1 MSTTANASSSPLAQ
15 DIWSTASQTF
25 DDTYNAIQTGQAK
38 IGTITG
44 GVDDNGNSITS
55 TGLIDGQGNFINGNI
70 QQVAP
75 NVYAIM
81 SGSTGGTMNTFV
93 RVDPNT
99 GAVQPVTDPSTQ
111 VTYTGGSKGGFI
123 GNIARDLGPIP
134 MIAASIIDPT
144 LLPYVSAAD
153 TYAQTGDLTKAATS
167 GALSYLASTA
177 GNAAGQTV
185 GKAIGSTLGEDPS
198 LLGEALQGAGA
209 GAARSLTAAEI
220 SSQGKADPL
229 TALMAGGISGG
240 VSAITD
246 QIPGIQNLSPS
257 GQIAVSK
264 IIGGVLAGQPATQVA
279 INLAIAAGREEYKN
293 QVSQGNVSTPTD
305 QTSTTTS
312 PLATDTSQTVAT
324 SPSSDSPLSNVQ
336 ITAKS
341 TDPTDYTVSSTNTS
355 DANSPLGKVTITA
368 KKNATTPDDAV
379 IADPN
384 ATQLQPVT
392 VVGSSGIDNTV
403 SDNTVVEDPNA
414 VKLNPVTVVAKK
426 DTTDNVVTPAVV
438 TDTTKTPTT
447 TKTTT
452 PATKTSTS
460 TTSTASSSP
469 LSGGTT
475 SSTGLPM
482 VATML
487 AGAPVYGN
495 PAHLQA
501 LKQIFDQLDPE
512 LAKVMSQPTQAQE
525 QPTQVSQADLAE
537 LNKEIKMN
545 QPEVAEKFLTM
556 ADGGTALSDAYK
568 AFLANQPS
576 ANISAPRL
584 LSAAPV
590 QGSIGI
596 GQAATLSP
604 LKYLKQGIRRDA
616 QPTNALAHGGLPDH
630 YKEAAPKG
638 HNPEFITGLT
648 GYYANGKGTGQSDDI
663 PAMLH
668 DGDYV
673 MDADTVASFG
683 DGSSKAGAQVLSKFH
698 HEIPHKMAVGGN
710 PVPAKIADG
719 EYVFPASFVT
729 AIGGGDNKLGSK
741 LLDKMREELRA
752 HKRSAPDTKI
762 PPKAKSPL
770 DYLKM
775 AKG

>member
-44 GVDDNGNSITS
+44 GVDDNGNPITS

-75 NVYAIM
+75 NIYVIM
-81 SGSTGGTMNTFV
+81 SGSTGGSMNTFV

-111 VTYTGGSKGGFI
+111 VTYTGGSSGGFLK
-123 GNIARDLGPIP
+123 NLAQSLGPIP
-134 MIAASIIDPT
+134 NIVTAIVAPE

-198 LLGEALQGAGA
+198 LLGEALQSAGS

-229 TALMAGGISGG
+229 TALIAGGISGG

-264 IIGGVLAGQPATQVA
+264 IIGGVLAGQPATQTA
-279 INLAIAAGREEYKN
+279 INLAIAAGREEYNN

-305 QTSTTTS
+305 QTSTTSS

-336 ITAKS
+336 IIGSS

-368 KKNATTPDDAV
+368 KKNATTPDDTV

-392 VVGSSGIDNTV
+392 VVGSSGTDNTGD
-403 SDNTVVEDPNA
+403 DNTVVEDLNA
-414 VKLNPVTVVAKK
+414 TQLQPVTVVGKK
-426 DTTDNVVTPAVV
+426 DTTDTTVADNTVTNS
-438 TDTTKTPTT
+438 DTKTSSSG

-460 TTSTASSSP
+460 TASTASSSP
-469 LSGGTT
+469 LSGGNVT
-475 SSTGLPM
+475 SSGLPM

-512 LAKVMSQPTQAQE
+512 LAKIMSQPSQSQQE
-525 QPTQVSQADLAE
+525 PTQVSQADLAE
-537 LNKEIKMN
+537 LNKEIKME
-545 QPEVAEKFLTM
+545 QPEVAESFLTM
-556 ADGGTALSDAYK
+556 ADGGSSFSDLVKNTQYK
-568 AFLANQPS
+568 NIAPS
-576 ANISAPRL
+576 APTML
-584 LSAAPV
+584 GAAPV
-590 QGSIGI
+590 NQQESRF
-596 GQAATLSP
+596 SP
-604 LKYLKQGIRRDA
+604 LHQLRQGIRRDA
-616 QPTNALAHGGLPDH
+616 QPANLLAHGGLPH
-630 YKEAAPKG
+630 KYREAAPEG
-638 HNPEFITGLT
+638 HKPEFITGLT

>member
-25 DDTYNAIQTGQAK
+25 DDTYNTIQTGQAK

-44 GVDDNGNSITS
+44 GVDDNGNPITS

-198 LLGEALQGAGA
+198 LLGEALQGAGS

-229 TALMAGGISGG
+229 IALMAGGISGG

-264 IIGGVLAGQPATQVA
+264 IIGGVLAGQPATQTA

-324 SPSSDSPLSNVQ
+324 SASSDSPLSNVQ
-336 ITAKS
+336 ITGSS

-368 KKNATTPDDAV
+368 KKNATTPDDTV

-452 PATKTSTS
+452 PAAKTSTS

-512 LAKVMSQPTQAQE
+512 LAKIMSQPSPKQE

-537 LNKEIKMN
+537 LNKEIKME
-545 QPEVAEKFLTM
+545 QPEVAESFLTM
-556 ADGGTALSDAYK
+556 ADGGSSFSDLVKNTQYK
-568 AFLANQPS
+568 
-576 ANISAPRL
+576 NIAPEAPTML
-584 LSAAPV
+584 KAAPEI
-590 QGSIGI
+590 QHESRF
-596 GQAATLSP
+596 SP
-604 LKYLKQGIRRDA
+604 LHQLRQGIRRDSQA
-616 QPTNALAHGGLPDH
+616 TSLLAHGGLPH
-630 YKEAAPKG
+630 KYREAAPEG
-638 HNPEFITGLT
+638 HKPEFITGLT